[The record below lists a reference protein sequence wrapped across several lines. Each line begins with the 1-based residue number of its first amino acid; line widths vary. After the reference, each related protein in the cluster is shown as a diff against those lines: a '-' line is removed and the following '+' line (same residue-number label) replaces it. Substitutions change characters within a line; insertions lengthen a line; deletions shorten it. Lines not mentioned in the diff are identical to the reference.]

1 MNALQFAQ
9 RLRTT
14 MAMKEV
20 GKDKKKSTIT
30 RAQGT
35 QAKKF
40 LKNSTSIAWR
50 KGRTEIR
57 HGRERRDVSTY
68 LLAHFF
74 PFPRVLEQ
82 EPPPA

>member
-1 MNALQFAQ
+1 
-9 RLRTT
+9 
-14 MAMKEV
+14 MAIKEV
-20 GKDKKKSTIT
+20 EKDKNSTTT

-35 QAKKF
+35 QAK
-40 LKNSTSIAWR
+40 KNSTSIAWR

-74 PFPRVLEQ
+74 PFPPLLEQ
-82 EPPPA
+82 EPPPP